1 MVFYCGQEFLKMDR
15 DLFPKDLPVRDK
27 KLPWNVEK
35 SFLIVDGSFC
45 WIGGNEK

>member
-1 MVFYCGQEFLKMDR
+1 MDR
-15 DLFPKDLPVRDK
+15 GLFSKDLPVIEK

-45 WIGGNEK
+45 WIGGSGK